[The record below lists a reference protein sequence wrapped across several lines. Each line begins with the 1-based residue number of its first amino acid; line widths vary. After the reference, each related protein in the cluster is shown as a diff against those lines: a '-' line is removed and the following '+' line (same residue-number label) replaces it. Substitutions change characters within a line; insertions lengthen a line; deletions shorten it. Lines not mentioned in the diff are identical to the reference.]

1 MGRHRRRR
9 RVAQVFLVLA
19 ILTLA
24 ITGLAMAMTHANALA
39 DFNWSEGLPAST
51 IGLAGPGA

>member
-9 RVAQVFLVLA
+9 RVAQVFLMLA

-24 ITGLAMAMTHANALA
+24 FTGLAMAMTHADALA
-39 DFNWSEGLPAST
+39 DFQWQIGPATDAHGISGLD
-51 IGLAGPGA
+51 G